1 MRKSIRATYLVTA
14 ALITWVALSLHFAL
28 TLERSLAHGG
38 AVLGA
43 VALYFSF
50 FTILTNLLAALVLT
64 GAAIGWREASRPGIA
79 AAITVYLCIVGGVYL
94 VLLRNPYGP
103 YDLQFAADATLH
115 YATPVL
121 FGFYWLV
128 FVRKGSLKWRAP
140 FVWLL
145 YPVAYL
151 AFSLLRGAMTG
162 FYLYPFLNVAALG
175 YPRVLASSL
184 LLMVIFLG
192 LGFGAVAIDRMSALS
207 RPETR

>member
-1 MRKSIRATYLVTA
+1 MRRTYLIISTLIIWA
-14 ALITWVALSLHFAL
+14 ALALHFAL

-38 AVLGA
+38 TVLGA

-64 GAAIGWREASRPGIA
+64 GAALGRREASRPGIA
-79 AAITVYLCIVGGVYL
+79 AAVTVYLCIVGGVYL
-94 VLLRNPYGP
+94 ILLRNPYEP

-115 YATPVL
+115 YVTPVL
-121 FGFYWLV
+121 FAFYWLR
-128 FVRKGSLKWRAP
+128 FARKGSLAWRTP

-162 FYLYPFLNVAALG
+162 FYLYPFLNVTALG
-175 YPRVLASSL
+175 YPRALVNSL
-184 LLMVIFLG
+184 LLMGIFLG
-192 LGFGAVAIDRMSALS
+192 LGFGAVAVDRMPALG
-207 RPETR
+207 RPEVR

>member
-1 MRKSIRATYLVTA
+1 VA
-14 ALITWVALSLHFAL
+14 AV
-28 TLERSLAHGG
+28 
-38 AVLGA
+38 
-43 VALYFSF
+43 
-50 FTILTNLLAALVLT
+50 
-64 GAAIGWREASRPGIA
+64 
-79 AAITVYLCIVGGVYL
+79 TVYLCIVGSVYL

-128 FVRKGSLKWRAP
+128 FVRKGSLAWRAP

-151 AFSLLRGAMTG
+151 GFSLLRGAMTG